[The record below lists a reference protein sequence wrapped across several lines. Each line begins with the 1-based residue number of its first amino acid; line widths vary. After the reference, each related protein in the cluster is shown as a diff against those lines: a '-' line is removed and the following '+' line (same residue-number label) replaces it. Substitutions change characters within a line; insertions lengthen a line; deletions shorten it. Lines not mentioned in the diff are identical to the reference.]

1 MMRLSVGWSLRSVGL
16 TLPILA
22 SALALSSCATLSKE
36 QCIMGNWQ
44 AIGYNDGV
52 AGYSAERLA
61 SHSKACAKAHVSPDY
76 LAWERGRQQGLKK
89 YCTPNNAYAVGRRGQ
104 QFNSVCPSEMLPELR
119 KSYTQGYNYYKLA
132 AQLQN
137 DQQQL
142 QRYLSEYDKLRE
154 GERLDFK
161 SEKEAR
167 ARLLSLPPKIR
178 SLRRDINHAQAQLD
192 SLDRQLRY

>member
-1 MMRLSVGWSLRSVGL
+1 MMRLSVDWSLRLVGL

-22 SALALSSCATLSKE
+22 SALVLSSCATLSKE
-36 QCIMGNWQ
+36 QCVMGNWQ
-44 AIGYNDGV
+44 VIGYNDGV

-61 SHSKACAKAHVSPDY
+61 AHTKACAKANVSPDY
-76 LAWERGRQQGLKK
+76 LAWERGRHQGLKQ
-89 YCTPNNAYAVGRRGQ
+89 YCTPSNAYALGRRGQ
-104 QFNSVCPSEMLPELR
+104 QFNSVCPSQMLPELR
-119 KSYTQGYNYYKLA
+119 RRYTQGYDHYKLA

-161 SEKEAR
+161 SEKAAR

-178 SLRRDINHAQAQLD
+178 TLRRDIHHAQAQLD
-192 SLDRQLRY
+192 LLNQQFNY